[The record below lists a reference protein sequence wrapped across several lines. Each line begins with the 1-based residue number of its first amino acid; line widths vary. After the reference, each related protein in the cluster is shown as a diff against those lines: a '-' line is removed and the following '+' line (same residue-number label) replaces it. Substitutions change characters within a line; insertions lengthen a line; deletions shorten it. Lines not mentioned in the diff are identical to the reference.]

1 MTRTRGIYD
10 ALAAVLTYPGEDYH
24 GRVRRAVAAA
34 PPEIAWMLQEFAEEL
49 AGRGTR
55 ELQELFT
62 VTFDLNPLCSLEL
75 GWHLFGENYD
85 RGLLLVKMR
94 RLLAE
99 HAVIEDGELPDHLT
113 YALRLIGRMEESARR
128 DFAAAIV
135 LPALGKML
143 DAFRDKQNPYEKVL
157 NAIKTQL
164 RSLCP
169 DVPIFIPQAEPV
181 LRILD

>member
-1 MTRTRGIYD
+1 MNAANIYD
-10 ALAAVLTYPGEDYH
+10 ALAAVLTYPDENYLEA
-24 GRVRRAVAAA
+24 VREAARAA
-34 PPEIAWMLQEFAEEL
+34 PPEIEQPLQEFAREL
-49 AGRGTR
+49 EGKNTL

-62 VTFDLNPLCSLEL
+62 VTFDLNPVCSLEL

-85 RGLLLVKMR
+85 RGLLLVRMR
-94 RLLAE
+94 QLLRLHRFAE
-99 HAVIEDGELPDHLT
+99 TGELPDHLS
-113 YALRLIGRMEESARR
+113 YALRLIARMDSEARH

-143 DAFRDKQNPYEKVL
+143 DAFRDKPNPYKKVL
-157 NAIKTQL
+157 EAIKTQL

-169 DVPIFIPQAEPV
+169 EVLIFIPQAEPV

>member
-1 MTRTRGIYD
+1 MNAPNIYD
-10 ALAAVLTYPGEDYH
+10 ALAAVLTYPDESYLAA
-24 GRVRRAVAAA
+24 VRDAAQVA
-34 PPEIAWMLQEFAEEL
+34 PPEIEPPLQEFTREL
-49 AGRGTR
+49 EGKNTL

-62 VTFDLNPLCSLEL
+62 TTFDLNPVCSLEL

-85 RGLLLVKMR
+85 RGLLLVRMR
-94 RLLAE
+94 ELLRQ
-99 HAVIEDGELPDHLT
+99 HGIPEDGELPDHLT
-113 YALRLIGRMEESARR
+113 YALRLIGRMDAQARH

-143 DAFRDKQNPYEKVL
+143 DAFREKQNPYQKVL
-157 NAIKTQL
+157 GAIKTQL

-169 DVPIFIPQAEPV
+169 EVPIFIPQAEPV

>member
-1 MTRTRGIYD
+1 MQAGFYN
-10 ALAAVLTYPGEDYH
+10 ALADLLRSP
-24 GRVRRAVAAA
+24 RADSRGGSRDAARAA
-34 PPEIAWMLQEFAEEL
+34 PAEAGARLAEFARALEGKSTL
-49 AGRGTR
+49 

-62 VTFDLNPLCSLEL
+62 VTFDLNPVCSLEL

-94 RLLAE
+94 GLLRQHGLAE
-99 HAVIEDGELPDHLT
+99 SGELPDHLSH
-113 YALRLIGRMEESARR
+113 ALRLLARMEADARR
-128 DFAAAIV
+128 DFAVAIV

-143 DAFRDKQNPYEKVL
+143 DAFRGRQNPYEGVL
-157 NAIKTQL
+157 VALKDHL

-169 DVPIFIPQAEPV
+169 GVPIFIPQQEPV

>member
-1 MTRTRGIYD
+1 MQPPNIYD
-10 ALAAVLTYPGEDYH
+10 ALGAVFSYPGPDYPD
-24 GRVRRAVAAA
+24 RVCEAALAA
-34 PPEIAWMLQEFAEEL
+34 PVEVRPALVGFAESL
-49 AGRGTR
+49 SGKSAL

-62 VTFDLNPLCSLEL
+62 VTFDLNPVCSLEL

-85 RGLLLVKMR
+85 RGLLLVRMR
-94 RLLAE
+94 ELLRRHGIAE
-99 HAVIEDGELPDHLT
+99 SSELPDHLSH
-113 YALRLIGRMEESARR
+113 ALRLLARMAGDERR

-143 DAFRDKQNPYEKVL
+143 DAFRDKNNPYETLLVALK
-157 NAIKTQL
+157 NHL

-169 DVPIFIPQAEPV
+169 GIPIFIPQQEPV

>member
-1 MTRTRGIYD
+1 MQTNRIYD
-10 ALAAVLTYPGEDYH
+10 ALAAVLMYPGEDYIA
-24 GRVRRAVAAA
+24 RVDAAIFAA
-34 PPEIAWMLQEFAEEL
+34 PPEIAWMLQEFADEL
-49 AGRGTR
+49 DGRNTI

-62 VTFDLNPLCSLEL
+62 ITFDLNPVCSLEL

-94 RLLAE
+94 RLLAQHGIDE
-99 HAVIEDGELPDHLT
+99 GGELPDHLSS
-113 YALRLIGRMEESARR
+113 ALRLIARLDDDARR

-143 DAFRDKQNPYEKVL
+143 DSFNDKTNPYEKAL
-157 NAIKTQL
+157 QAIKTQL

-169 DVPIFIPQAEPV
+169 DIPIFVPQAEPV